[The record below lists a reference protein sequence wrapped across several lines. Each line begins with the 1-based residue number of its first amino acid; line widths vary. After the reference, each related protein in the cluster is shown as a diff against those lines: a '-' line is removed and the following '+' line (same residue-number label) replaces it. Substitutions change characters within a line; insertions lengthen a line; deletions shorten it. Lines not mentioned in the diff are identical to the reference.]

1 MMPSNKGILL
11 VALLGAM
18 AGAAASLYF
27 EPTIAARL
35 AGTVPGQRVLGAVL
49 EAKAPTPPN
58 GVIVAKR
65 GDIVPA
71 MTLSTPDGMQIDIPK
86 AWAGQ
91 ATLVNFWASWCAP
104 CLKEMPELQAF
115 ADVQSANE
123 QKAFADEQSAN
134 EQRAF
139 VDEHSANLERAYS
152 AKQASNGTQVVG
164 IALDDDAAARAMLE
178 RLGIT
183 YVNLIDAP
191 GPADSSVRMGNPG
204 GVLPYSVL
212 VSADGRVLKTRI
224 GPFENPHDIES
235 WIKP

>member
-1 MMPSNKGILL
+1 MMPSNKRILV

-35 AGTVPGQRVLGAVL
+35 AGTGPGQRVLGAVL

-71 MTLSTPDGMQIDIPK
+71 MTVSTPDGMQTDIPK

-115 ADVQSANE
+115 AD
-123 QKAFADEQSAN
+123 EQSA
-134 EQRAF
+134 
-139 VDEHSANLERAYS
+139 
-152 AKQASNGTQVVG
+152 NGTQVVG
-164 IALDDDAAARAMLE
+164 IALDDAASALAMVE
-178 RLGIT
+178 RLHIT
-183 YVNLIDAP
+183 YAILIDAP
-191 GPADSSVRMGNPG
+191 GPADASVRMGNPA

-212 VSADGRVLKTRI
+212 VSADGRVLKSRI
-224 GPFENPHDIES
+224 GPFEDKADIAS
-235 WIKP
+235 WTLR